1 MNLRNLPIKKYYSS
15 DEDDILD
22 DFYIPALKEAHTYKR
37 LTGFFS
43 STSLA
48 LVARGIKGLIKNEGN
63 MKIITS
69 PKLEKEDVRI
79 ILDSKENPEKY
90 IESKLLS
97 ILDSLEFKNEQ
108 FILDHLYILGWMI
121 ANKRLQIKIA
131 IIFKDGLNKD
141 ILDYT
146 EILQMGIFHQKI
158 GILEDSEGNI
168 ITFSGSVNETAYG
181 WKSNIEEFK
190 VFRSWQTSEID
201 YIQADINKFNKF
213 WNNLSSCIH
222 VIDIPEAAKKKLIE
236 LAPKDISSINLE
248 RWYVREKKKK
258 IHLYE
263 NQKQA
268 VQSWISNG
276 MKGIFEMATATGKTF
291 TALGCL
297 REISKKEK
305 RLLTIIACPLNHLLK
320 QWKNNIREFEI
331 SDEIIFA
338 DSSIYNWKNNMMDI
352 LFDLKNE
359 VINKLII
366 LTTFAT
372 LSSEDF
378 IKMIN
383 KIELNKMLIVDEVHG
398 CGAPKVRIGLLNKYL
413 YRLGLS
419 ATPKRWFDFEGT
431 EELFNYFGGTVYEF
445 SLKKAINT
453 INPATGETYL
463 VPYEYMPY
471 FIELT
476 EEELERY
483 EEQTKK
489 IAQNYFRIKDKKRKS
504 EYFTLLLTKRQQIIK
519 DASNK
524 FIAFKEI
531 LKDINKIVHCLVYCS
546 YNQIDKVQDILN
558 SYNYQNIIQ
567 HKFTGKE
574 GKKPENRFD
583 GLSERGFLLEQFAK
597 GIYQV
602 LVAMKCFDEGV
613 DVPPTKIAIILSSSG
628 NPKQYIQRRGRVLRR
643 FPEKEKATIYDIIV
657 LPPLLKI
664 LNPILSE
671 IERKIIKKEL
681 KRYKEFASI
690 ALNAVDCYEKIEVIE
705 NKYNIHI

>member
-1 MNLRNLPIKKYYSS
+1 MSLKSISLNKAYSS
-15 DEDDILD
+15 DSDDILYG
-22 DFYIPALKEAHTYKR
+22 FYIPSLKESIKYDR
-37 LTGFFS
+37 LAGFFS
-43 STSLA
+43 SKSLA
-48 LVARGIKGLIKNEGN
+48 IAARGILGLIEKGGT
-63 MKIITS
+63 MRLIVS
-69 PKLEKEDVRI
+69 PKLDKNDLEIIIDSYKE
-79 ILDSKENPEKY
+79 PEKY
-90 IESKLLS
+90 IEKKMLQE
-97 ILDSLEFKNEQ
+97 LERLEDK
-108 FILDHLYILGWMI
+108 FIRDHVYALGWMI
-121 ANKRLQIKIA
+121 ANKKLEIKVA
-131 IIFKDGLNKD
+131 VACDSSGKLLSYED
-141 ILDYT
+141 IQQSSL
-146 EILQMGIFHQKI
+146 FHQKV
-158 GILEDSEGNI
+158 GILKDSEGNI
-168 ITFSGSVNETAYG
+168 LTFSGSVNETAAG
-181 WKSNIEEFK
+181 WLGNIEEFK
-190 VFRSWQTSEID
+190 VFRNWESSEED
-201 YIQADINKFNKF
+201 YVKADLLKFKRF
-213 WNNLSSCIH
+213 WNNQSQRIR
-222 VIDIPEAAKKKLIE
+222 VIKIPNAVEKRFIE
-236 LAPKDISSINLE
+236 LAPTDITEIDLQKLYKRS
-248 RWYVREKKKK
+248 KKKK
-258 IHLYE
+258 EITLWQYQ
-263 NQKQA
+263 NDAINAWFK
-268 VQSWISNG
+268 SG
-276 MKGIFEMATATGKTF
+276 MQGIFEMATGTGKTF

-297 REISKKEK
+297 KNICEREKI
-305 RLLTIIACPLNHLLK
+305 LITVIACPLNHLLK
-320 QWKNNIREFEI
+320 QWKNNIREFGI

-338 DSSIYNWKNNMMDI
+338 DSSIYNWKNNMMDT

-398 CGAPKVRIGLLNKYL
+398 CGAPKVRIGLLNNYL

-431 EELFNYFGGTVYEF
+431 EELFDYFGGVVYEF
-445 SLKKAINT
+445 SLKEAINT

-476 EEELERY
+476 EDELERY

-489 IAQNYFRIKDKKRKS
+489 VAQNYFIIKDKKRKS

-531 LKDINKIVHCLVYCS
+531 LKDINKILHCLVYCS
-546 YNQIDKVQDILN
+546 YNQIGKVQDILN
-558 SYNYQNIIQ
+558 SYSDQNIIQ
-567 HKFTGKE
+567 HKFTGRE
-574 GKKPENRFD
+574 GKKPEDRFN
-583 GLSERGFLLEQFAK
+583 GLSEREFLLERFAK

-613 DVPPTKIAIILSSSG
+613 DVPSTKIAIILSSSG
-628 NPKQYIQRRGRVLRR
+628 NPKQFVQRRGRVLRR
-643 FPEKEKATIYDIIV
+643 FPKKEKATIYDIIV

-681 KRYKEFASI
+681 RRYKEFASI